1 MQSATIPWMG
11 ANAGAA
17 YHAETSRPSFFTFL
31 SSAWQQLWQAL
42 PAGKCHAASPAVMLV
57 ESDIPGRVWGI
68 LP

>member
-1 MQSATIPWMG
+1 MHAATIPWMG
-11 ANAGAA
+11 ANVGAA
-17 YHAETSRPSFFTFL
+17 QNAETSRPSFFTVL

-42 PAGKCHAASPAVMLV
+42 PAEKSHAASTEGMLV